1 MNDLSL
7 VLRETSENQINKTS
21 LNTIQK
27 NEKIN
32 SKKEIFFILN
42 DINNKLENDK
52 IDKIV
57 IKKIVN
63 KENSMSQKK
72 AKIINNNKKEKD
84 KILDFDKILFIL
96 NNQESKKKKVLS
108 NKRKRKNITSNT
120 GSKIISFYIFLENHF
135 KKKGKQNL
143 RSRNTYN
150 RNINDIYNIS
160 YFYSNSNKIEEKSL
174 PVNVKIPEFKELEDN
189 FFIEDNYTN
198 EVN

>member
-7 VLRETSENQINKTS
+7 VLRETSENQINKIS

-96 NNQESKKKKVLS
+96 NNQEPRKKKVLS

-120 GSKIISFYIFLENHF
+120 GSKIISFYIFF
-135 KKKGKQNL
+135 
-143 RSRNTYN
+143 R
-150 RNINDIYNIS
+150 
-160 YFYSNSNKIEEKSL
+160 KS
-174 PVNVKIPEFKELEDN
+174 F
-189 FFIEDNYTN
+189 
-198 EVN
+198 

>member
-96 NNQESKKKKVLS
+96 NNQEPKKKKILS

-120 GSKIISFYIFLENHF
+120 GSKIISFYIFF
-135 KKKGKQNL
+135 
-143 RSRNTYN
+143 R
-150 RNINDIYNIS
+150 
-160 YFYSNSNKIEEKSL
+160 KS
-174 PVNVKIPEFKELEDN
+174 F
-189 FFIEDNYTN
+189 
-198 EVN
+198 

>member
-96 NNQESKKKKVLS
+96 NNQEPRKKKVLS

>member
-96 NNQESKKKKVLS
+96 NNQEPKKKKILS

-120 GSKIISFYIFLENHF
+120 GSKIKSFYIFLENHF

-143 RSRNTYN
+143 RSRNIFN

-189 FFIEDNYTN
+189 FFIDDNCTN

>member
-96 NNQESKKKKVLS
+96 NNQEPKKKKVLS

-189 FFIEDNYTN
+189 FFIEDNFTN

>member
-96 NNQESKKKKVLS
+96 NNQEPKKKKVLS

-143 RSRNTYN
+143 RSRNIFN

>member
-96 NNQESKKKKVLS
+96 NNQEPKKKINEKINILIKNPD
-108 NKRKRKNITSNT
+108 NKLTT
-120 GSKIISFYIFLENHF
+120 
-135 KKKGKQNL
+135 KGKLVNDFYQNYL
-143 RSRNTYN
+143 SSMSMSTGISLNHN
-150 RNINDIYNIS
+150 NEIIY
-160 YFYSNSNKIEEKSL
+160 K
-174 PVNVKIPEFKELEDN
+174 
-189 FFIEDNYTN
+189 
-198 EVN
+198 

>member
-96 NNQESKKKKVLS
+96 NNQEPKKKKVLS

-143 RSRNTYN
+143 R
-150 RNINDIYNIS
+150 
-160 YFYSNSNKIEEKSL
+160 
-174 PVNVKIPEFKELEDN
+174 
-189 FFIEDNYTN
+189 
-198 EVN
+198 

>member
-32 SKKEIFFILN
+32 SKKEIFFIIN

-96 NNQESKKKKVLS
+96 NNQEPKKKKVLS

>member
-42 DINNKLENDK
+42 DINIKLENDK

-96 NNQESKKKKVLS
+96 NNQEPKKKKVLS

-143 RSRNTYN
+143 RSRNTFN

-174 PVNVKIPEFKELEDN
+174 PVNVKIPEFTELEDN
-189 FFIEDNYTN
+189 FFIDDNCTN

>member
-7 VLRETSENQINKTS
+7 VLRETSENQINKIS

-96 NNQESKKKKVLS
+96 NNQEPKKKKVLS

-135 KKKGKQNL
+135 KKKGKQNP

>member
-96 NNQESKKKKVLS
+96 NNQEPKKKKVLS

-143 RSRNTYN
+143 RSRNTFN

-189 FFIEDNYTN
+189 FFIDDNCTN

>member
-96 NNQESKKKKVLS
+96 NNQEPKKKKVLS

>member
-63 KENSMSQKK
+63 KENSMSQKN

>member
-21 LNTIQK
+21 INNIQK

-96 NNQESKKKKVLS
+96 NNQEPKKKKVLS

-120 GSKIISFYIFLENHF
+120 GSKIISFYNFLENNF

>member
-42 DINNKLENDK
+42 DINIKLENDK

-96 NNQESKKKKVLS
+96 NNQEPKKKKVLS

-120 GSKIISFYIFLENHF
+120 GSKIISFYIFF
-135 KKKGKQNL
+135 
-143 RSRNTYN
+143 R
-150 RNINDIYNIS
+150 
-160 YFYSNSNKIEEKSL
+160 KS
-174 PVNVKIPEFKELEDN
+174 F
-189 FFIEDNYTN
+189 
-198 EVN
+198 

>member
-96 NNQESKKKKVLS
+96 NNQEPRKKKVLS

-120 GSKIISFYIFLENHF
+120 GSKIISFYIFF
-135 KKKGKQNL
+135 
-143 RSRNTYN
+143 R
-150 RNINDIYNIS
+150 
-160 YFYSNSNKIEEKSL
+160 KS
-174 PVNVKIPEFKELEDN
+174 F
-189 FFIEDNYTN
+189 
-198 EVN
+198 

>member
-72 AKIINNNKKEKD
+72 AKIINNNKKEKG

-96 NNQESKKKKVLS
+96 NNQEPKKKKVLS

>member
-96 NNQESKKKKVLS
+96 NNQEPKKKKVLS

-120 GSKIISFYIFLENHF
+120 GSKIKSFYIFLENHI

-143 RSRNTYN
+143 RSRNTFN

-174 PVNVKIPEFKELEDN
+174 PVNVKIPEFTELEDN
-189 FFIEDNYTN
+189 FFIDDNCTN

>member
-96 NNQESKKKKVLS
+96 NNQEPKKKKVLS

-120 GSKIISFYIFLENHF
+120 GSKIISFYIFF
-135 KKKGKQNL
+135 
-143 RSRNTYN
+143 R
-150 RNINDIYNIS
+150 
-160 YFYSNSNKIEEKSL
+160 KS
-174 PVNVKIPEFKELEDN
+174 F
-189 FFIEDNYTN
+189 
-198 EVN
+198 

>member
-42 DINNKLENDK
+42 DINIKLENDK

-96 NNQESKKKKVLS
+96 NNQEPKKKKILS

-120 GSKIISFYIFLENHF
+120 GSKIKSFYIFF
-135 KKKGKQNL
+135 
-143 RSRNTYN
+143 R
-150 RNINDIYNIS
+150 
-160 YFYSNSNKIEEKSL
+160 KS
-174 PVNVKIPEFKELEDN
+174 F
-189 FFIEDNYTN
+189 
-198 EVN
+198 

>member
-7 VLRETSENQINKTS
+7 VLRETSENQINKIS

-96 NNQESKKKKVLS
+96 NNQEPKKKKVLS

-120 GSKIISFYIFLENHF
+120 GSKIISFYIFF
-135 KKKGKQNL
+135 
-143 RSRNTYN
+143 R
-150 RNINDIYNIS
+150 
-160 YFYSNSNKIEEKSL
+160 KS
-174 PVNVKIPEFKELEDN
+174 F
-189 FFIEDNYTN
+189 
-198 EVN
+198 

>member
-42 DINNKLENDK
+42 NINNKLENDK

-96 NNQESKKKKVLS
+96 NNQEPKKKKVLS